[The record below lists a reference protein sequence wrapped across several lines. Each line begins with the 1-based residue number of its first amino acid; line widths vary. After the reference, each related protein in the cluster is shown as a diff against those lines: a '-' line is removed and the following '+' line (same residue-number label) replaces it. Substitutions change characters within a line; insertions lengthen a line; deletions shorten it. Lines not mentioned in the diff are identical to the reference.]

1 MNSWSATIR
10 PTARTITNRLMRLI
24 EIGPN
29 VSWVFGMI
37 CGVVTMELLTT
48 TNTMFWR
55 MKLTPMAVISGAR
68 RGALR
73 SRR

>member
-1 MNSWSATIR
+1 
-10 PTARTITNRLMRLI
+10 
-24 EIGPN
+24 
-29 VSWVFGMI
+29 VSTVFGMI

-55 MKLTPMAVISGAR
+55 MKLTPIAVMSGAR

-73 SRR
+73 RRR